1 MATKKR
7 TIQQQEEI
15 TAYLLLLPIFVL
27 MAVFMYYPPLSG
39 MVQSL
44 FKWQISGRG
53 SEMEFIGLGNYFRY
67 FQDPDTLTEFKNL
80 GIILLAGLVTGI
92 VFPFT
97 MAELLFHLKI
107 RVMQDIYKRLIMIPL
122 VIPVIVIVLVWK
134 NMYDPALGPI
144 NEGLRA
150 LGLEGFAMNWLGE
163 PRIALYAILFV
174 GFPWVSTIGTLIFLG
189 GLLQISES
197 LFESAR
203 LEGAGGFKIFRS
215 IEVPLLR
222 GQFRLQLIL
231 TAVYAV
237 TQFNHILV
245 MTDGGPSFST
255 MVPGLSLYKRA
266 FEYNEFGLASAIGV
280 AMFVVAVTLT
290 ILINVT
296 TKTKEDF

>member
-1 MATKKR
+1 
-7 TIQQQEEI
+7 
-15 TAYLLLLPIFVL
+15 
-27 MAVFMYYPPLSG
+27 
-39 MVQSL
+39 
-44 FKWQISGRG
+44 
-53 SEMEFIGLGNYFRY
+53 
-67 FQDPDTLTEFKNL
+67 
-80 GIILLAGLVTGI
+80 
-92 VFPFT
+92 
-97 MAELLFHLKI
+97 
-107 RVMQDIYKRLIMIPL
+107 
-122 VIPVIVIVLVWK
+122 
-134 NMYDPALGPI
+134 MYDPALGPI

-203 LEGAGGFKIFRS
+203 LEGADGFKIFRS

-296 TKTKEDF
+296 TRTKEDF

>member
-15 TAYLLLLPIFVL
+15 TAYLLLLPIFAL